1 MMVPIAIAVMSVV
14 RQNSDSPTIT
24 KGERN
29 FGICVLL
36 AVAYGASIG
45 GMGTIIGSPPNGIFV
60 RFVQQTYGVDVSI
73 VQWMKVGMPVVL
85 LLMPLSWLLLTKVLF
100 REQIQKIAGGREWI
114 RTELKNIG
122 KPTRGEISVL
132 IVFICAVV
140 LWCFGSQ
147 IRSFTLENGV
157 RPFRMVSDA
166 VIAMAAGVSLFCIPV
181 NLSRGKERSIGSTA
195 TTFLGTCSCSSAAA
209 FLWLPVSRQRAQP
222 ASLHSGNRL
231 RWSASCTGGLRR
243 CYPGDLCDGIHF

>member
-1 MMVPIAIAVMSVV
+1 M
-14 RQNSDSPTIT
+14 
-24 KGERN
+24 
-29 FGICVLL
+29 
-36 AVAYGASIG
+36 AYGASIG

-85 LLMPLSWLLLTKVLF
+85 LLMPLSLSSLLTKVLF

-140 LWCFGSQ
+140 SLVLRLSD
-147 IRSFTLENGV
+147 
-157 RPFRMVSDA
+157 PFFHALRTVF
-166 VIAMAAGVSLFCIPV
+166 VP
-181 NLSRGKERSIGSTA
+181 
-195 TTFLGTCSCSSAAA
+195 
-209 FLWLPVSRQRAQP
+209 
-222 ASLHSGNRL
+222 SG
-231 RWSASCTGGLRR
+231 WSAM
-243 CYPGDLCDGIHF
+243 P